1 MKRSRP
7 EEDKNTEGNIIK
19 DVKNISKMKQ
29 KIYGTMFEDV
39 RNLFKLKKE
48 RSDTTIQDLKFFFRL
63 KKENEE
69 IKDRIVRDVRNL
81 FEHKEEQNYL
91 KSVKLIN
98 FWRNNQIE
106 YEKNCDRKRK
116 LSVKR
121 IS

>member
-48 RSDTTIQDLKFFFRL
+48 RSDTTIQDLKFFLDWKKKMKKL
-63 KKENEE
+63 KTE
-69 IKDRIVRDVRNL
+69 
-81 FEHKEEQNYL
+81 
-91 KSVKLIN
+91 
-98 FWRNNQIE
+98 
-106 YEKNCDRKRK
+106 
-116 LSVKR
+116 
-121 IS
+121 